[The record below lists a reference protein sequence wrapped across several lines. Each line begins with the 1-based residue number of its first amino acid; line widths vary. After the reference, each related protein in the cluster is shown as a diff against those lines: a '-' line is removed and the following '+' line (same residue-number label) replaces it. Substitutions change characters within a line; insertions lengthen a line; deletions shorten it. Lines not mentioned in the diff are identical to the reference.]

1 MTDRAFTVTPKW
13 KKSLVETLN
22 FVNEDMGMKVSIST
36 LWKEGAIT
44 VVIEDGEEVPDW
56 ETLESF
62 NPTDK
67 FIYTI
72 DYTWDGVSEDMFSDD
87 MSDEKLDELLELW
100 REDGYTGLED
110 EGWIEDDPSIVFKG
124 PIEVEEITDPEQLKY
139 YI

>member
-1 MTDRAFTVTPKW
+1 MTDRVFSVTPKW

-22 FVNEDMGMKVSIST
+22 FVNTDTDQRVGVST
-36 LWKEGAIT
+36 LWREGNI
-44 VVIEDGEEVPDW
+44 VVVVEEGEEVPDW

-72 DYTWDGVSEDMFSDD
+72 DYTWDGVSEDIFSDD
-87 MSDEKLDELLELW
+87 LSDEELEELKELW
-100 REDGYTGLED
+100 YEDGFSGFED
-110 EGWIEDDPSIVFKG
+110 AGWYEDDPSIVFEC